1 MTEMVR
7 SSLIENIRRA
17 AVSFEET
24 TALARL
30 IKELSGSRIVLLGEA
45 THGTH
50 DFYALRAEITK
61 KLISDHGFT
70 VVAVEA
76 DWPDALQLNS
86 WVRSESAGNE
96 VEAVST
102 FSRFPW
108 WMWRNQ
114 ETAELIAWMRGYN
127 SALRRNAPK
136 VGFYGLDLYSAT
148 SSRGSL
154 DGVVPGEEFFIEEQ
168 NARLARNAIQYF
180 RAVQS
185 GYPSSWN
192 LRDRHMTE
200 TLEALLAFLD
210 QYSGKRTRAVVWAH
224 NSHVGDAR
232 ATQLSA
238 SGELNLGQLLRER
251 HGAAVKLVGFT
262 TYRGTVIAASEWG
275 ARPGVENV
283 RPAALESYEALFHR
297 ARIPKFWLDPKNPL
311 VERLSSPRLERAI
324 GAVYVHQAELENHYF
339 HAELPKQFD
348 LVVHLD
354 ETEALHP
361 IEGPNLTK
369 KEARCA
375 K

>member
-1 MTEMVR
+1 MASMVR
-7 SSLIENIRRA
+7 RSLIDAIGRTANPL
-17 AVSFEET
+17 EET
-24 TALARL
+24 DALTRL
-30 IKELSGSRIVLLGEA
+30 VGEVAGARIVMLGEA

-50 DFYALRAEITK
+50 EFYALRTEITK
-61 KLISDHGFT
+61 QLIAEHGFT

-76 DWPDALQLNS
+76 DWPDALQVNS
-86 WVRSESAGNE
+86 WVRNQSAGN
-96 VEAVST
+96 VLEAIST

-114 ETAELIAWMRGYN
+114 ETADLVAWMRTYN
-127 SALRRNAPK
+127 STLKRGIIRA
-136 VGFYGLDLYSAT
+136 GFYGLDLYSAAA
-148 SSRGSL
+148 SRGSL
-154 DGVVPGEEFFIEEQ
+154 DGVIPGEDFFMQEQ

-192 LRDRHMTE
+192 LRDRHMME
-200 TLEALLAFLD
+200 TLEALLSFLD
-210 QYSGKRTRAVVWAH
+210 QCTGKRTKAVVWAH

-251 HGAAVKLVGFT
+251 HGTDVKLVGFT
-262 TYRGTVIAASEWG
+262 TYHGTVIAAPEWG
-275 ARPGVENV
+275 ARPAVKDVN
-283 RPAALESYEALFHR
+283 PAVSESYESLFHR
-297 ARIPKFWLDPKNPL
+297 CRIPNFWLDVKDPA
-311 VERLSSPRLERAI
+311 VEKLSTPRLERAI

-348 LVVHLD
+348 LIVHCD
-354 ETEALHP
+354 KTRALHP
-361 IEGPNLTK
+361 VDGKLE